1 MDHNRDMNLA
11 YAAVEQM
18 MGKYLVQDRV
28 TKRVYES
35 PQFLYVLVG
44 MCLFAGY
51 DKAQRLDYISVFMM
65 PPQIFTSPYPHRLCQ
80 GAYTDTPI

>member
-1 MDHNRDMNLA
+1 MNLA

-51 DKAQRLDYISVFMM
+51 DKAQRLDYIKRFMM
-65 PPQIFTSPYPHRLCQ
+65 PPQILHLLTHTDYVR